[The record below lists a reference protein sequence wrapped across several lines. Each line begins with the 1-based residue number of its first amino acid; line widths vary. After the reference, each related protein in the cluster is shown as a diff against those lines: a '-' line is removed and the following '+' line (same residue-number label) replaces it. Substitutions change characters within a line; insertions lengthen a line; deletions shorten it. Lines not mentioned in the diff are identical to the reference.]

1 MLLQIV
7 VLLTLVGMVIWGILR
22 WIAGTPALLTDVK
35 ACRGNWAEARL
46 RHCEG
51 ELAVT
56 GIPVEPFNTF
66 SNLAY
71 IAAAWVVW
79 QTFPGLPAVVL
90 AASLVLL
97 GIGSSMYH
105 GTKAM
110 WAAKMDHAGMYAVF
124 GSLAIYCVAP
134 TDPAMPYVM
143 LAGAA
148 SVRHRLC
155 LRGPGGP
162 QRPHG
167 AAPSLAVYPRLPDR
181 EDPPLW
187 PEPGLLRARLCSVA
201 ARQTHHR
208 PVALWPCHLASLY
221 CHSDCTH
228 VRCHTSV
235 RPLTCMKFVIAPTL
249 SSRL

>member
-7 VLLTLVGMVIWGILR
+7 VLLVLGGVVIWGILR
-22 WIAGTPALLTDVK
+22 WIAGTPSLLTDVK

-134 TDPAMPYVM
+134 ADPAMPYVM

-148 SVRHRLC
+148 AFAIGFAFVA
-155 LRGPGGP
+155 PGDLNA
-162 QRPHG
+162 RM
-167 AAPSLAVYPRLPDR
+167 
-181 EDPPLW
+181 
-187 PEPGLLRARLCSVA
+187 GLLLALLSIRGFLIGRILLSGLSLGFFALAFA
-201 ARQTHHR
+201 AWQLDKRTTLLSRFGH
-208 PVALWPCHLASLY
+208 AIWHLFTA
-221 CHSDCTH
+221 
-228 VRCHTSV
+228 
-235 RPLTCMKFVIAPTL
+235 IAIVLMFAAILAPDY
-249 SSRL
+249 

>member
-1 MLLQIV
+1 MAQQRSRCDSSLICLPEHPAVGYLCLVRRDSTSRRRTPMLLQIV
-7 VLLTLVGMVIWGILR
+7 VLLTVVGVVIWGILR
-22 WIAGTPALLTDVK
+22 WIASTPALLADVK

-71 IAAAWVVW
+71 IAAAWIVW

-110 WAAKMDHAGMYAVF
+110 WAARMDHAGMYAVF

-134 TDPAMPYVM
+134 DRSRHALCHVRRRC
-143 LAGAA
+143 

-155 LRGPGGP
+155 LRGPRGP

-167 AAPSLAVYPRLPDR
+167 TAPGFTVYPRLPDR
-181 EDPPLW
+181 EDPALW
-187 PEPGLLRARLCSVA
+187 PEPGLLRARLCSMA
-201 ARQTHHR
+201 A
-208 PVALWPCHLASLY
+208 
-221 CHSDCTH
+221 
-228 VRCHTSV
+228 
-235 RPLTCMKFVIAPTL
+235 
-249 SSRL
+249 